1 MYFTMSFIPVM
12 QSRTFSSQYF
22 SVIYDSSEII
32 AICRFGAQ
40 ETFLIINVEKWSSN
54 WCSFFFF
61 FRLKLRYEGVKEG
74 PSFCNGHSP
83 AVTITFICPSAR
95 QAVRRCLVFHLITAY
110 LLYSVISQF
119 SQWFIREVTLR
130 WSATWTV
137 GMRLSGW
144 LSTPATEITWRVT
157 TAHWPANST
166 TSPLTLLTWHT
177 PVS

>member
-1 MYFTMSFIPVM
+1 M
-12 QSRTFSSQYF
+12 Q
-22 SVIYDSSEII
+22 I
-32 AICRFGAQ
+32 
-40 ETFLIINVEKWSSN
+40 WSSRN
-54 WCSFFFF
+54 ISYHQCRKMEQQLMFCLFFFFFF

-137 GMRLSGW
+137 GMRLSGDW
-144 LSTPATEITWRVT
+144 VRLPQRLPGESQLHTDQR
-157 TAHWPANST
+157 TARHLHWPYSPDTHPWVNSI
-166 TSPLTLLTWHT
+166 SLVRGNDVNI
-177 PVS
+177 VSVERMKEWWIWYGV